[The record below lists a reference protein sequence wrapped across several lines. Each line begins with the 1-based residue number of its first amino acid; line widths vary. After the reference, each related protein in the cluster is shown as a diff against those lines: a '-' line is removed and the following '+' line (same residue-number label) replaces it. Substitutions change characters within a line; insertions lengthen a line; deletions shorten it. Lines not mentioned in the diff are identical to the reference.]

1 MHSFSVRRSSQ
12 MTSLPLVAK
21 DLDFRLSPCLV
32 LTEIWSRVFLP
43 CGKLLSTELK
53 MMMMF
58 MMPYGKEED
67 HAVLIK
73 QSLTF
78 TMGQLHADPY
88 WMQEQDQKY

>member
-1 MHSFSVRRSSQ
+1 
-12 MTSLPLVAK
+12 
-21 DLDFRLSPCLV
+21 
-32 LTEIWSRVFLP
+32 
-43 CGKLLSTELK
+43 
-53 MMMMF
+53 MMMMM

-88 WMQEQDQKY
+88 WMQEQDQKYWETRPLNVFLTQSNIVSRTTIASSFHRLHYLGLSAS